1 MHNLNRTTGAR
12 LSTAWGQVMI
22 GFSGGQHHLGLGLYL
37 GKWKVLKWVQKD
49 KGKWATKVNEI
60 CRRSMPNI

>member
-1 MHNLNRTTGAR
+1 
-12 LSTAWGQVMI
+12 MI

-49 KGKWATKVNEI
+49 KGKWAPPK
-60 CRRSMPNI
+60 